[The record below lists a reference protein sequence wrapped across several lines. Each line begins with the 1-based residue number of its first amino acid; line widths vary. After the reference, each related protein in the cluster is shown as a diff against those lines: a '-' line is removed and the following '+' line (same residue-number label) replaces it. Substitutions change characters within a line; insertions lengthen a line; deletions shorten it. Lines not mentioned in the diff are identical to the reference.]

1 MNLSWQNI
9 RAVYTREINNYFNTP
24 IGYVFLL
31 IFSLFINFL
40 FLYLPNFWDVNS
52 ASMENFFSWMRIVYL
67 FLIPAIT
74 MRLWSE
80 EKKSGTLEVL
90 FTLPLQTAETILAK
104 YLSALS
110 FLGFALSSTIFI
122 PISLGTI
129 SSPDW
134 MLIFGGYLGLILLG
148 AAYIALGL
156 FISWLTQDQII
167 AFLVSLAAFFVFFI
181 MGYPPFLQFMG
192 FLSPLAAFASA
203 SWHFDSLARGM
214 LDTRDIMYFISFTGL
229 FLYLNYYSIEN
240 KK

>member
-1 MNLSWQNI
+1 MTVSWQNI
-9 RAVYTREINNYFNTP
+9 KSIYTREVNNYFNTP

-40 FLYLPNFWDVNS
+40 FLYLPNFFDVNS
-52 ASMENFFSWMRIVYL
+52 ASMENFFSWMRIVYM

-80 EKKSGTLEVL
+80 EKKSGTIEVL
-90 FTLPLQTAETILAK
+90 FTLPYQTIETILGK

-134 MLIFGGYLGLILLG
+134 MLIIGGYIGLILLG

-156 FISWLTQDQII
+156 LISWFTQDQII
-167 AFLVSLAAFFVFFI
+167 AFLVTIAVCFLFFI

-192 FLSPLAAFASA
+192 VLSPVMAFASA
-203 SWHFDSLARGM
+203 SWHYDSLARGM
-214 LDTRDIMYFISFTGL
+214 LDSRDIVYFVSFIL
-229 FLYLNYYSIEN
+229 LLLYANYYSIEN